1 LGPRDLENGTV
12 EVARR
17 DTKEKQ
23 VMQMDTVAVNV
34 LGAAGRYSKKYL
46 SESTEAS

>member
-1 LGPRDLENGTV
+1 LKGVPVRAALGMRDLKIMV

-23 VMQMDTVAVNV
+23 TTLMV
-34 LGAAGRYSKKYL
+34 LQII
-46 SESTEAS
+46 